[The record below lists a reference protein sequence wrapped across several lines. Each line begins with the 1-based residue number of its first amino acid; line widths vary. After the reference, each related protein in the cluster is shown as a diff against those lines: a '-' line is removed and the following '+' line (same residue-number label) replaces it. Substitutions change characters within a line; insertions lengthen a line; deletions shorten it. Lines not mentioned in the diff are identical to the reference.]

1 MSDIFRIIDRIH
13 IEGRG
18 TIYTTTIPKGAN
30 LHISD
35 HLFDLNGN
43 SFKVKGLEI
52 REIFISDIPLHERP
66 VDILLESADKTEPDG
81 DILVGGQLEISFLFC
96 NHPLY
101 PRKVDEDYKEEHR
114 VAGLSHS
121 CALFSYEDLEK
132 GKLSLYG
139 DEITGLAVYRGWM
152 MKPRMY
158 SDFYNQLEE
167 RGIILINTPKE
178 YERYHLLPGWYKE
191 FENET
196 ANSVWTVGNCMQ
208 DVFYISKELEG
219 SYIVKDYV
227 KSRKH
232 EWHDACFIENVRD
245 QAAVNRVVGN
255 FIERQGADLVGGIVL
270 RKYENLRQNS
280 FHKQSKMPLSEEY
293 RVFVYAGKILA
304 VDNYWSGAS
313 DIKFSAQ
320 EYRWIES
327 IASRVKSNFV
337 TVDLARKEDG
347 TLIIMEFGDGQV
359 SGLQQVAAETFY
371 GAFLRKYM
379 K

>member
-1 MSDIFRIIDRIH
+1 
-13 IEGRG
+13 
-18 TIYTTTIPKGAN
+18 
-30 LHISD
+30 
-35 HLFDLNGN
+35 
-43 SFKVKGLEI
+43 
-52 REIFISDIPLHERP
+52 
-66 VDILLESADKTEPDG
+66 
-81 DILVGGQLEISFLFC
+81 
-96 NHPLY
+96 
-101 PRKVDEDYKEEHR
+101 
-114 VAGLSHS
+114 
-121 CALFSYEDLEK
+121 
-132 GKLSLYG
+132 
-139 DEITGLAVYRGWM
+139 
-152 MKPRMY
+152 
-158 SDFYNQLEE
+158 
-167 RGIILINTPKE
+167 
-178 YERYHLLPGWYKE
+178 
-191 FENET
+191 
-196 ANSVWTVGNCMQ
+196 MQ

-232 EWHDACFIENVRD
+232 EWYDACFIENVRD

-270 RKYENLRQNS
+270 RKYENLRQNG

-313 DIKFSAQ
+313 DIKFSVQ

-327 IASRVKSNFV
+327 IASRIKSNFV